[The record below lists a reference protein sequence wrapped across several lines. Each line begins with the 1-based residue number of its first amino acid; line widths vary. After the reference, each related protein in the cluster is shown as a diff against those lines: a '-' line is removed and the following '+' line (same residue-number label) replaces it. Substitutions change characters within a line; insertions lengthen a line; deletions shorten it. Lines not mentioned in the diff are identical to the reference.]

1 MRLSLKQTEAYDLA
15 LSGEKKVILYGGAI
29 RGGKT
34 WWLLLTMIRLCSM
47 YPKSRW
53 VIVRESLPTLKR
65 NTLPSW
71 KKILDE
77 GVAPFVKSFNQDTY
91 TVTFTNDS
99 ELMFMA
105 ESFDQDKD
113 LERFKGLEING
124 AGCEEISELQ
134 EETFNKLIERT
145 GTWIVKDLNVP
156 SPILATCNPTHN
168 WVKKRFYDKW
178 VNDELPDTWA
188 YIQAKISDNPFLPP
202 DYLQG
207 LKENMM
213 PTDYQRFVE
222 GDWEVVEVKNQF
234 AYNWSDEHH
243 VKPCYHQEDKSLI
256 ISMDFNIEPFAFIYS
271 HVWQDREGY
280 HIHIFMEE
288 TIKDGNMQKAV
299 NAIRAKFT
307 ANLWNCVITGDY
319 NGNKRE
325 LSQNDHASNFEQIRR
340 ELRLSARQIQTSP
353 NPKHVNSRNDLNYIL
368 HHSKGGEHSLDF
380 RIDPRC
386 ENTIRDLR
394 FVEADGTGAIIKT
407 NRKHEHERAD
417 HLDCVRYLINH
428 HEAQK
433 YLKYRQ
439 SLYI

>member
-1 MRLSLKQTEAYDLA
+1 MGEGLSKY
-15 LSGEKKVILYGGAI
+15 
-29 RGGKT
+29 
-34 WWLLLTMIRLCSM
+34 
-47 YPKSRW
+47 
-53 VIVRESLPTLKR
+53 
-65 NTLPSW
+65 
-71 KKILDE
+71 
-77 GVAPFVKSFNQDTY
+77 VKDFNRDTY
-91 TVTFTNDS
+91 TVTFRNDS
-99 ELMFMA
+99 QIIFMA
-105 ESFDQDKD
+105 ESFDTDKE
-113 LERFKGLEING
+113 LNRFRGLEING
-124 AGCEEISELQ
+124 AGAEEINELQ
-134 EETFNKLIERT
+134 EATFHKLIERT
-145 GTWIVKDLNVP
+145 GTWLKAGDVP
-156 SPILATCNPTHN
+156 SVILATCNPTHN
-168 WVKKRFYDKW
+168 WVKAKFYDRW
-178 VNDELPDTWA
+178 VNDTLPERWA
-188 YIQAKISDNPFLPP
+188 YIQAKITDNPFIPES
-202 DYLQG
+202 YLRS
-207 LKENMM
+207 LKDNLE
-213 PTDYQRFVE
+213 PVDYQRFVE
-222 GDWEVVEVKNQF
+222 GDWEVIEVKNQF

-243 VKPCYHQEDKSLI
+243 VKPCHHQEDKSLI

-299 NAIRAKFT
+299 NAISAKFT

-380 RIDPRC
+380 RIDPKC

-417 HLDCVRYLINH
+417 HLDCVRYLVNH

>member
-34 WWLLLTMIRLCSM
+34 WWLLLTMIRLCSQ
-47 YPKSRW
+47 YPNSRW

-65 NTLPSW
+65 NTIPSF
-71 KKILDE
+71 KKILAE
-77 GVAPFVKSFNQDTY
+77 GVSPFVKNFNQDTY
-91 TVTFTNDS
+91 TVTFTNGS

-134 EETFNKLIERT
+134 EATFNKLIERT
-145 GTWIVKDLNVP
+145 GTWIVKGHNIP

-178 VNDELPDTWA
+178 SSGELPESWA
-188 YIQAKISDNPFLPP
+188 YIQAKITDNPFLP
-202 DYLQG
+202 DSYLQG

-213 PTDYQRFVE
+213 PIDYQRFVE
-222 GDWEVVEVKNQF
+222 GDWEVIEVENQF
-234 AYNWSDEHH
+234 ANHFSEHH
-243 VKPCYHQEDKSLI
+243 IKPCYHKPEQQLI
-256 ISMDFNIEPFAFIYS
+256 ISMDFNIEPFAFIYA
-271 HVWQDREGY
+271 HVWQDREGW
-280 HIHIFMEE
+280 HCHIFMEE
-288 TIKDGNMQKAV
+288 TIEKGSIHNAV
-299 NAIRAKFT
+299 ENIRSKFYE
-307 ANLWNCVITGDY
+307 NLWNCIITGDY

-325 LSQNDHASNFEQIRR
+325 ISQNDHASNFEQVRR
-340 ELRLSARQIQTSP
+340 ELGLSARQIQTSP
-353 NPKHVNSRNDLNYIL
+353 NPKHINSRNDLNYVLYHANGKANDI
-368 HHSKGGEHSLDF
+368 DF

-394 FVEADGTGAIIKT
+394 FVEADGQGNIVKS

-417 HLDCVRYLINH
+417 HMDCVRYLINH
-428 HEAQK
+428 DKMQK
-433 YLKYRQ
+433 WIKYRQ
-439 SLYI
+439 KIRIV